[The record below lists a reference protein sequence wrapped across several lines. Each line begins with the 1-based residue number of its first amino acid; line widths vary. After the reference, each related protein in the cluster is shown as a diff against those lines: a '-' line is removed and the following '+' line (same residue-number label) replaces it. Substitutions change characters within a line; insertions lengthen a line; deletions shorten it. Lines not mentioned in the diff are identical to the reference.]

1 MPLIVEILT
10 ESDLEAYAAG
20 LLDDRERR
28 AIEQCARHDLR
39 VAARLRRCPPQPHG
53 QTSRPEPARRLKREP
68 SAARR
73 PRR

>member
-10 ESDLEAYAAG
+10 ERDLEAYAAG
-20 LLDDRERR
+20 LLDDGQRR
-28 AIEQCARHDLR
+28 SVEQCARHDRR
-39 VAARLRRCPPQPHG
+39 VAARLRHCQQQPHG
-53 QTSRPEPARRLKREP
+53 QTSRPEPTRRLKPEL